1 MDNINN
7 EKNLRAN
14 NFADLSVESILAEF
28 KAEEHVAA
36 ITHEDISVNTR
47 SIVME
52 NNGQIIGEAK
62 ISSAT
67 DFIDSAAE
75 DNSFFEEPKPLNS
88 DADFKEYIP
97 SKQTQ
102 LFDDPF
108 AEPVFTPP
116 EERRAST
123 YAADIDDTV
132 VFVKKPSSEDEPIWT
147 ETTDSEHQGGEYAPS
162 GEYEQSDYVQDDR
175 PERESDVKERLL
187 SPIIG
192 LIAASSMKRKE
203 KQKAEME
210 RAEEEAKRQ
219 LPEMSPEKAARL
231 YIDQA
236 MSMRLRCLFATALS
250 LVLAWLS
257 YGLPAMGILGSSML
271 VRTFVC
277 LIFLLVVMLVGLD
290 IFTNGMVSLFKKRP
304 GLESLIAVSC
314 IVSIADALYIIISK
328 NVADGLP
335 FCAVS
340 ALSMTFALWGSY
352 LNCKSN
358 AIAFQTAAMAKAPSI
373 VLSENGGEDVG
384 RVLVK
389 VSRPVTGFVRK
400 TEEADIFEKSFLLF
414 TPLFII
420 FGIVLSLFCFL
431 ASKECNNFLHTLSA
445 GIAVCASFSAVFG
458 FAFPFYI
465 LTKRLARSGV
475 AIAGYAGSADLG
487 KISQI
492 VIKDKDIFPVR
503 TLSIANITVPEGFYP
518 DKVISFTASMVAA
531 AGMGIASV
539 FTELMKKNGYAL
551 HTVEDFACHE
561 GGGIIARINGDQVF
575 VGSSSFMQLMGIR
588 ASKGAGS
595 NSAVYTAINDELA
608 GVFEIN
614 YVPVASVQKGLVTL
628 LRGRTEPVFA
638 VRDFNITPLLVKQK
652 FRLPKESYDFPS
664 FADRYSISSPENEA
678 DGSVAAMFARGGL
691 NSVAGLVKRGKTL
704 YNGLLLCA
712 VLSILGAFMGMLLM
726 LAMCWTGAYD
736 SASVGN
742 AISFMIL
749 WLVPVLVISLGLRR

>member
-7 EKNLRAN
+7 EKKMRAN

-28 KAEEHVAA
+28 KAEEQVAA
-36 ITHEDISVNTR
+36 ITHEDITSQ
-47 SIVME
+47 SHHIVME
-52 NNGQIIGEAK
+52 NQGQVIGEAK

-67 DFIDSAAE
+67 DFIESSAG
-75 DNSFFEEPKPLNS
+75 DNTFFDKPKSLDP
-88 DADFKEYIP
+88 DEDFKKYSP
-97 SKQTQ
+97 SKQTPV
-102 LFDDPF
+102 FEDPF
-108 AEPVFTPP
+108 KETTFTPS
-116 EERRAST
+116 EERRTVS

-132 VFVKKPSSEDEPIWT
+132 VFVKKPRGEDEPIWT
-147 ETTDSEHQGGEYAPS
+147 ETANGDQQGGEYAPS
-162 GEYEQSDYVQDDR
+162 GEYEQSDYAQDDR
-175 PERESDVKERLL
+175 PERGSDIKERLL

-192 LIAASSMKRKE
+192 LIAASSMKREE
-203 KQKAEME
+203 KRKAEME

-236 MSMRLRCLFATALS
+236 MSMRLRCFFATALS
-250 LVLAWLS
+250 LVLVWLS

-277 LIFLLVVMLVGLD
+277 LIFQLVVMLVGLD
-290 IFTNGMVSLFKKRP
+290 IFTNGIISLFKKSP

-358 AIAFQTAAMAKAPSI
+358 AIAFQTATMAKAPSV
-373 VLSENGGEDVG
+373 VLSEDGGENVG

-400 TEEADIFEKSFLLF
+400 TEEADIFEKSFSLF

-420 FGIVLSLFCFL
+420 FSIVLSLFCFL
-431 ASKECNNFLHTLSA
+431 ASKECNNFIHTLSA
-445 GIAVCASFSAVFG
+445 GITVCASFSAVFG

-475 AIAGYAGSADLG
+475 AIAGYAGCEDLG

-492 VIKDKDIFPVR
+492 VIKDKDIFPSR

-531 AGMGIASV
+531 AGMGIAPV

-551 HTVEDFACHE
+551 QTVEDFACHE
-561 GGGIIARINGDQVF
+561 GGGIIARISGDQVY

-588 ASKGAGS
+588 ASKGTGS

-664 FADRYSISSPENEA
+664 FADRYSISSPENEE

-712 VLSILGAFMGMLLM
+712 VLSILGAFMGMLIM

-742 AISFMIL
+742 AISFMTL

>member
-7 EKNLRAN
+7 GKNLRASS
-14 NFADLSVESILAEF
+14 FADLSVESILAEF
-28 KAEEHVAA
+28 RAEEQVAA
-36 ITHEDISVNTR
+36 ITYEDITSQSNP
-47 SIVME
+47 IVME
-52 NNGQIIGEAK
+52 NEGQVIGEAK
-62 ISSAT
+62 ISSDS
-67 DFIDSAAE
+67 DFNEPVKE
-75 DNSFFEEPKPLNS
+75 DRSFFDEPKFRNTNTDS
-88 DADFKEYIP
+88 KEYIP
-97 SKQTQ
+97 SKQTPI
-102 LFDDPF
+102 FKDPF
-108 AEPVFTPP
+108 AEPAFIPP
-116 EERRAST
+116 EEKRASS

-132 VFVKKPSSEDEPIWT
+132 VFEKKPHCEDESVWT
-147 ETTDSEHQGGEYAPS
+147 ETADSEQEGGEYAPS
-162 GEYEQSDYVQDDR
+162 GEYEQSDYAEDDR
-175 PERESDVKERLL
+175 PEMESNIKERLF

-192 LIAASSMKRKE
+192 LIAASSLKREEKRK
-203 KQKAEME
+203 AELA
-210 RAEEEAKRQ
+210 RTEEEAKKQ
-219 LPEMSPEKAARL
+219 LPDMSPEKAARL

-236 MSMRLRCLFATALS
+236 ISMRLRCLFATALS
-250 LVLAWLS
+250 LVLVWLS
-257 YGLPAMGILGSSML
+257 YGLPAMGILGSSPL

-277 LIFLLVVMLVGLD
+277 LIFQLVVMLVGLD
-290 IFTNGMVSLFKKRP
+290 IFTNGIVSLFKKSP

-314 IVSIADALYIIISK
+314 LVSIADAIYIIVSK

-352 LNCKSN
+352 LNCKSC
-358 AIAFQTAAMAKAPSI
+358 AIAFQTAAMAKTPSV
-373 VLSENGGEDVG
+373 VLSEDGGKDVG

-400 TEEADIFEKSFLLF
+400 TEEADIFEKSFSLF

-420 FGIVLSLFCFL
+420 FAIILSLFCFL
-431 ASKECNNFLHTLSA
+431 ASKECNNFIHTLSA

-458 FAFPFYI
+458 FAFPFYV

-475 AIAGYAGSADLG
+475 AIAGYAGCADLG

-492 VIKDKDIFPVR
+492 VIKDKDVFPSR
-503 TLSIANITVPEGFYP
+503 TLSIANITVPDGFRP

-531 AGMGIASV
+531 AGLGIAPI

-561 GGGIIARINGDQVF
+561 GGGIIARINGDQVY

-595 NSAVYTAINDELA
+595 NSAVYTAINDELV

-628 LRGRTEPVFA
+628 LRGNTEPVFA

-664 FADRYSISSPENEA
+664 FADRYSISSPETEES
-678 DGSVAAMFARGGL
+678 GSVAAMFARGGL
-691 NSVAGLVKRGKTL
+691 NSVAGLVKRGKML

-712 VLSILGAFMGMLLM
+712 VLSILGAFMGMIIM
-726 LAMCWTGAYD
+726 LAMCWSGAYD